1 MKNRGLVVKSLYQT
15 IHKMS
20 NTRLL
25 LVRAVMTLL
34 LSVSASFGFA
44 QSEAE
49 IQVWLTDDSCVPV
62 LFSAMPDITLEDG
75 NLTFKGKDV
84 DLAWPIEQVKRLT
97 LAELDGP
104 STDIKTLRKTSLDLL
119 SDHFDAYDIS
129 GRLIRQCMNSLSELP
144 RGTYIV
150 KDGKVSIKV
159 IRR

>member
-1 MKNRGLVVKSLYQT
+1 
-15 IHKMS
+15 MS

-25 LVRAVMTLL
+25 LVRTVMTLL
-34 LSVSASFGFA
+34 LSISASLGFA
-44 QSEAE
+44 QSEAK

-62 LFSAMPDITLEDG
+62 LFSAMPDITFEAG
-75 NLTFKGKDV
+75 NLIFKGKDV

-119 SDHFDAYDIS
+119 SAHFDAYDIS
-129 GRLIRQCMNSLSELP
+129 GRLIRQGLNSLSELP